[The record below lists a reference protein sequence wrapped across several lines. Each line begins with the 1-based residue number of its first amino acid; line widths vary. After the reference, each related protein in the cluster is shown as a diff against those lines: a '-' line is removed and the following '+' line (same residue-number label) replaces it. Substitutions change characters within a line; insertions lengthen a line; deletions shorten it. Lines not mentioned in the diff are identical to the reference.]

1 MKKRTLM
8 ILLVLLCIAGSALA
22 QNTTLSDTVK
32 LGVSTRVSGSANE
45 AVKHIVEAA
54 FIDAFTC
61 SGRYVVVAEDANTQ
75 CPKISRMLF
84 LEVASMGEYTCMLS
98 ARLMEVAT
106 AQIKASSTQVFDLTL
121 DGIGKACRAAAAQ
134 LLENNNY

>member
-8 ILLVLLCIAGSALA
+8 ILLVLLCIAGSATA
-22 QNTTLSDTVK
+22 QSNIQSDTVK
-32 LGVSTRVSGSANE
+32 LGVSIRVSGSADKT
-45 AVKHIVEAA
+45 VKHIVEIA

-61 SGRYVVVAEDANTQ
+61 SGRYAVVADPATSQ
-75 CPKISRMLF
+75 SPKISRLLF

>member
-32 LGVSTRVSGSANE
+32 LGVSIRVSGSASE
-45 AVKHIVEAA
+45 AVKHIVEVA

-61 SGRYVVVAEDANTQ
+61 SGRYAVVAENANTQ

-121 DGIGKACRAAAAQ
+121 DGIGNACQAAAAK

>member
-8 ILLVLLCIAGSALA
+8 ILLVLLCLAGSATA
-22 QNTTLSDTVK
+22 QSNIQSDTVK
-32 LGVSTRVSGSANE
+32 LGVSIRVSGSADKT
-45 AVKHIVEAA
+45 VKHIVEIA
-54 FIDAFTC
+54 FIDAFTR
-61 SGRYVVVAEDANTQ
+61 SGRYVVVAEDATSPS
-75 CPKISRMLF
+75 PKISRLLF

-121 DGIGKACRAAAAQ
+121 DGIGKACKAAAAK
-134 LLENNNY
+134 LLGNNNY